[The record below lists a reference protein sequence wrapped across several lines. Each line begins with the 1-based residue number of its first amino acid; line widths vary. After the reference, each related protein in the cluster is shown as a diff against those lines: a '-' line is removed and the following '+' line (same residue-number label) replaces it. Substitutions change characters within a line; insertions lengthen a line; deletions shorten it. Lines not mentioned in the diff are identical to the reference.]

1 MSGDDEMYQFTTTER
16 NNDRASEYE
25 TKSMLYLFGCRQDS
39 KDMDVFIIDCF
50 NDVSGADCD
59 IKRLWDVQSKA
70 VKSLNPKK
78 IGVALVT
85 LFQNYISDIEFEH
98 YILFM
103 PKLREMYLNDESK
116 KYFQIDNFK
125 LQYINK
131 IRQGLK
137 DEYERRNQVTPIDKD
152 IDGFLQKIEFVI
164 AEEDNQKY
172 IKKITSFRSSIVLEE
187 AFYAAIFDDIR
198 NQQTILKTKNINGYQ
213 IINAVDVLQYGKVLW
228 KKDIDALVINRILGM
243 NIFNSRQV
251 PNSFIDEIVLLNF
264 EERKDVIQ
272 ECQSDIARLL
282 FDKNGRHIFWRFF
295 GKLLTYTSAIKIET
309 PREIAEKMK
318 RDNVIIPRT
327 LDEMSVVYLISA
339 LKEGLTDDN

>member
-1 MSGDDEMYQFTTTER
+1 MRNRENVSGDGEMYQFTTTER

-70 VKSLNPKK
+70 VKSLNPRK

-103 PKLREMYLNDESK
+103 PKLKEMYLNDEGK

-152 IDGFLQKIEFVI
+152 IEGFLQEIEFVI

-172 IKKITSFRSSIVLEE
+172 IKKITSFRSSVALEE

-213 IINAVDVLQYGKVLW
+213 IINAVDVLQYEKVLW

-243 NIFNSRQV
+243 NIFNSRHV
-251 PNSFIDEIVLLNF
+251 PNSFIDEIALLNF

-295 GKLLTYTSAIKIET
+295 GKLLAYTST
-309 PREIAEKMK
+309 
-318 RDNVIIPRT
+318 
-327 LDEMSVVYLISA
+327 S
-339 LKEGLTDDN
+339 

>member
-1 MSGDDEMYQFTTTER
+1 MYQFTTTER
-16 NNDRASEYE
+16 NNAKASEYE
-25 TKSMLYLFGCRQDS
+25 TKSMLYLFGCRHDS

-59 IKRLWDVQSKA
+59 VQRLWDVQSKG
-70 VKSLNPKK
+70 VKSLDPRK
-78 IGVALVT
+78 IGIALIT

-98 YILFM
+98 YILFI
-103 PKLREMYLNDESK
+103 PRLKEMYLKDENK

-125 LQYINK
+125 LQYVDK
-131 IRQGLK
+131 VKKGLR
-137 DEYERRNQVTPIDKD
+137 DEYERRNHIAPIDTELEN
-152 IDGFLQKIEFVI
+152 FLQEVEFVI
-164 AEEDNQKY
+164 AEEDNQEY
-172 IKKITSFRSSIVLEE
+172 IKRITSFRSSLRLEK
-187 AFYAAIFDDIR
+187 AFYDAIFDDIR

-213 IINAVDVLQYGKVLW
+213 IMNAVDVLEYEKVLW

-243 NIFNSRQV
+243 NIFNSRHV
-251 PNSFIDEIVLLNF
+251 PNSFIDEIALLDF

-295 GKLLTYTSAIKIET
+295 GKMLTYDSAIKLEK

-327 LDEMSVVYLISA
+327 LNEMSVVYLISA
-339 LKEGLTDDN
+339 LKEGLTDGN